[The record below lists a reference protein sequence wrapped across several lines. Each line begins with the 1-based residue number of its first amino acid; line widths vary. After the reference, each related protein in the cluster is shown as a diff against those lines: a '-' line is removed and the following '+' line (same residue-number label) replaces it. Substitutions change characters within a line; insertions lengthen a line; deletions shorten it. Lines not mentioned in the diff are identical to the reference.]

1 MIDAITRKEQYLA
14 KAVDSSLTVPK
25 PITRQELFLA
35 KLAGEDVT
43 TPKPIT
49 REEMYLDKIVTSP
62 GGGGS
67 GGEDTEEVDIIA
79 SLLAKNTVHLS
90 NNKATSVVD
99 SFFRGNTVLESV
111 DLPEVTTIGN
121 EAFYDCTNLKN
132 VNMPKLTKVN
142 MDSFRNCD
150 SLTDLSLPSLTNLGQ
165 QGFYSCNNLTNLFIP
180 NILTVNTHGFM
191 NCTSL
196 EIIDLGLANLVYN
209 FCSYCTKLKA
219 IILRKTDAI
228 CKAMAAPSFSG
239 TLLASGQGFIYVP
252 SALVDTYKTAS
263 NWSAHAS
270 LFRPL
275 EDYTVDGTV
284 TGALDMSKI

>member
-1 MIDAITRKEQYLA
+1 MDAVTRKEQYLA
-14 KAVDSSLTVPK
+14 KAIDSSLTVPK
-25 PITRQELFLA
+25 PVTRQELFLA

-62 GGGGS
+62 SGGGS
-67 GGEDTEEVDIIA
+67 GGEDTEEVDIVA

-90 NNKATSVVD
+90 NNKATSIANR
-99 SFFRGNTVLESV
+99 FFENNKVLESV
-111 DLPEVTTIGN
+111 DLPEVTTIG
-121 EAFYDCTNLKN
+121 EYAFDSCTNLKA
-132 VNMPKLTKVN
+132 VNMPKLQTIN
-142 MDSFRNCD
+142 QRGFGTCE
-150 SLTDLSLPSLTNLGQ
+150 SLTDLSFPSLTTIEQNGL
-165 QGFYSCNNLTNLFIP
+165 YMCKNLTNLFIP
-180 NILTVNTHGFM
+180 NILKVGSNALL

-196 EIIDLGLANLVYN
+196 EIIDLGSANLVYN
-209 FCSYCTKLKA
+209 FCGSCTKLKA
-219 IILRKTDAI
+219 IIIRKTAAI
-228 CKAMAAPSFSG
+228 CKAMSALSFIS
-239 TLLASGQGFIYVP
+239 TPLASGQGFIYVP